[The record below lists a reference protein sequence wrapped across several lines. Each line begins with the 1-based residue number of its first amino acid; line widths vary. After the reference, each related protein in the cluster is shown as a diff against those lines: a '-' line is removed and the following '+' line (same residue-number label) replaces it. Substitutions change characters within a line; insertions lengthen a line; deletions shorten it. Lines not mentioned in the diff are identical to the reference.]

1 MNIAEESHPFQATE
15 HIIPLQDRPYL
26 PVAWQLAWFRAQT
39 GPRAGYFTIELEH
52 DRSQGLA
59 RFLCVAWDGRGV
71 QWCSVQVPQ
80 GEISVCGRVAARI
93 GACTHEEY
101 PDYYE
106 AAATRALGR
115 ALAALGFGTPGARPR
130 GESEDWG
137 AIQPPAFLQEAG
149 EERQVH

>member
-1 MNIAEESHPFQATE
+1 MNIAEDSHAFQAAE
-15 HIIPLQDRPYL
+15 HIIPLQERPYL
-26 PVAWQLAWFRAQT
+26 PVAWRLAWFCTQT
-39 GPRAGYFTIELEH
+39 GPRAGYITLELEH
-52 DRSQGLA
+52 DRGQGTA

-71 QWCSVQVPQ
+71 QWRPVQVPQ

-93 GACTHEEY
+93 GVCTHEEY

-130 GESEDWG
+130 GESGDWG
-137 AIQPPAFLQEAG
+137 TVQPPAAVREAG
-149 EERQVH
+149 EERQAH